1 MWNVQ
6 KVVNDG
12 EEEADKLL
20 SVLTDHRT
28 QGESKRQKKHEIQ
41 ISYREPN
48 SLAQL
53 LATRY
58 NRGQE
63 FRRIE
68 DSTKSVTFHPEF

>member
-6 KVVNDG
+6 KVVDDG
-12 EEEADKLL
+12 EEEADRLL
-20 SVLTDHRT
+20 SVLTDRRT

-41 ISYREPN
+41 ISYWEPN

-53 LATRY
+53 LAAWY

-63 FRRIE
+63 LRRIE
-68 DSTKSVTFHPEF
+68 DSTKSMNFPPGF

>member
-28 QGESKRQKKHEIQ
+28 AGESKRQKKHEIQ

-53 LATRY
+53 LAMWY
-58 NRGQE
+58 SRGQE

-68 DSTKSVTFHPEF
+68 DSTKSVTFHPGF